1 VAGPGWSGTAQ
12 PVAAAERGMRISRN
26 DPRRGRA
33 DPPSWTRWVANL
45 VHAAIDQP
53 GFFRLSQDRW
63 SGSAVA
69 RGKEAETQM
78 HSDKK

>member
-1 VAGPGWSGTAQ
+1 
-12 PVAAAERGMRISRN
+12 MRISRN

-63 SGSAVA
+63 SGFAVA